1 MPPPDP
7 ISRFH
12 YRSRAS
18 AHVKAGREQLKADDR
33 FGSIHAC
40 LHARLAIEAL
50 AYDLFQDYLFE
61 VSAEAMASWT
71 PKAVLN
77 ELLYIDSE
85 ACSPISVTIGFQSE
99 DGARQEIDLGK
110 NPRMRVAW
118 ANKIHNALGSF
129 LHQPTV
135 RQTMREPD
143 ADLLGLARQKAE
155 EALDELERVLASP
168 LWSFRAHRLV
178 TFKCECGYS
187 VSRDGDFLLAGKR
200 VSCSNCGRLYGYQ
213 FDEERERFQFRAQR
227 ASWACPDCK
236 TVHAIDAYE
245 VKPGAFVE
253 CSGCSQKFEFSTK
266 TVLTRVLPA
275 ETASN
280 DTP

>member
-7 ISRFH
+7 NSRYDYH
-12 YRSRAS
+12 SRAS
-18 AHVKAGREQLKADDR
+18 THVKAGREQLKADDR

-61 VSAEAMASWT
+61 VSAEAMAGWT
-71 PKAVLN
+71 PKDVLN

-99 DGARQEIDLGK
+99 DGYRQEIDLGG

-118 ANKIHNALGSF
+118 ARKMHNALGSF

-143 ADLLGLARQKAE
+143 ADLLSRLC
-155 EALDELERVLASP
+155 RVDQ
-168 LWSFRAHRLV
+168 RLL
-178 TFKCECGYS
+178 G
-187 VSRDGDFLLAGKR
+187 
-200 VSCSNCGRLYGYQ
+200 
-213 FDEERERFQFRAQR
+213 
-227 ASWACPDCK
+227 
-236 TVHAIDAYE
+236 
-245 VKPGAFVE
+245 
-253 CSGCSQKFEFSTK
+253 
-266 TVLTRVLPA
+266 
-275 ETASN
+275 
-280 DTP
+280 